1 MLSDKIIGVIAGE
14 IAIKQRD
21 RVVGN
26 IGDALKGALDE
37 ERIGKVRLQRILDN
51 FIEGLKKI

>member
-1 MLSDKIIGVIAGE
+1 MLSDNIIGIIAGE

-21 RVVGN
+21 RVVNN